1 MASRRKHLP
10 DNAADRTCGIYTVKL
25 SHNKKTIV
33 FTNTEIYIA
42 PTGIDTSVRPFFIL
56 LGMAAGLMLIMDSD
70 KPQKRSKK
78 RA

>member
-10 DNAADRTCGIYTVKL
+10 DNAAERTCGIYTVKL

-42 PTGIDTSVRPFFIL
+42 PTGIDASVRPFFYFPQHVRSAPADHGL
-56 LGMAAGLMLIMDSD
+56 RQAAEA
-70 KPQKRSKK
+70 Q
-78 RA
+78 